1 MKLFIDTANLDAIKR
16 VADLGLLDGVTTN
29 PTLVSREKMPADKL
43 YDEIAKICSG
53 PINVEAVS
61 QDADGIAEE
70 ARDFH
75 KRAPNFVAKV
85 PCFEEGLKA
94 VRRLADEG
102 ITTNVTLV
110 FSPAQAILVAKAGAG
125 YCSPFIGRL
134 DDISHE
140 GMDLIEDIVMIYENY
155 DYDTEVVVAS
165 VRHPLHVVEAARI
178 GADIVTIPPGVIDK
192 LVKHPLTDAGMK
204 KFLDDYAK
212 IPKS

>member
-1 MKLFIDTANLDAIKR
+1 MKLFIDTANLDAIRR

-43 YDEIAKICSG
+43 YDEIAKICQG
-53 PINVEAVS
+53 PVNVEAVS
-61 QDADGIAEE
+61 QEAGGIVEE
-70 ARDFH
+70 ARLFH
-75 KRAPNFVAKV
+75 ERAPNFVTKI

-110 FSPAQAILVAKAGAG
+110 FSPSQAILVAKAGAK
-125 YCSPFIGRL
+125 YVSPFIGRL
-134 DDISHE
+134 DDISHI
-140 GMDLIEDIVMIYENY
+140 GMDVVEDIVTIYENY

-178 GADIVTIPPGVIDK
+178 GADVVTIPPAVIDK
-192 LVKHPLTDAGMK
+192 LIKHPLTDKGMK
-204 KFLDDYAK
+204 SFLEDYAK
-212 IPKS
+212 IPKG

>member
-16 VADLGLLDGVTTN
+16 VADMGLLDGVTTN

-43 YDEIAKICSG
+43 YDEIAKICAG

-61 QDADGIAEE
+61 ADAAGIVEE
-70 ARDFH
+70 ARNFH
-75 KRAPNFVAKV
+75 RRAPNFVTKV

-102 ITTNVTLV
+102 ITTNVTLI
-110 FSPAQAILVAKAGAG
+110 FSPSQALLVAKAGAG

-134 DDISHE
+134 DDISHP

-155 DYDTEVVVAS
+155 DYDTEVIVAS

-178 GADIVTIPPGVIDK
+178 GADIVTIPPAVIDQ
-192 LVKHPLTDAGMK
+192 LVKHPLTDIGMK
-204 KFLDDYAK
+204 KFLEDYAK
-212 IPKS
+212 IPKG

>member
-1 MKLFIDTANLDAIKR
+1 MKFFLDSAKVEEIEYALDAFDI
-16 VADLGLLDGVTTN
+16 DGVTTN

-70 ARDFH
+70 AREFH

-178 GADIVTIPPGVIDK
+178 GADIVTIPPAVIDK

-212 IPKS
+212 IPKG

>member
-1 MKLFIDTANLDAIKR
+1 MKLFIDTANLDAIRR

-43 YDEIAKICSG
+43 YDEIAKICAG
-53 PINVEAVS
+53 PVNVEAVS

-70 ARDFH
+70 ARRFH
-75 KRAPNFVAKV
+75 ERAPNFVTKI

-102 ITTNVTLV
+102 IGTNVTLV
-110 FSPAQAILVAKAGAG
+110 FSPSQAILVAKAGAKFV
-125 YCSPFIGRL
+125 SPFIGRL
-134 DDISHE
+134 DDISHT
-140 GMDLIEDIVMIYENY
+140 GMDVIEDIVTIYENY

-178 GADIVTIPPGVIDK
+178 GADIVTVPPAVIDK
-192 LVKHPLTDAGMK
+192 LLKHPLTDSGMK
-204 KFLDDYAK
+204 SFLEDYAK
-212 IPKS
+212 IPKD